1 MRRIGLIG
9 IVLYVL
15 TLSSCDLLKT
25 KEDMNPASKLEM
37 SSAKDNK
44 NPDRD

>member
-1 MRRIGLIG
+1 MKRIGIMGGMFFALA
-9 IVLYVL
+9 
-15 TLSSCDLLKT
+15 LSSCDLLKT

-37 SSAKDNK
+37 SSDRDNK